1 MLVLG
6 CHLIWRFLKNRN
18 YEIHKIDNLKTSGC
32 GVITESAPPKSYET
46 LNFVDLVT
54 SPPPPLAP
62 GGGVGGVGKN

>member
-1 MLVLG
+1 MDRCLVAVATG
-6 CHLIWRFLKNRN
+6 AGGGNR
-18 YEIHKIDNLKTSGC
+18 
-32 GVITESAPPKSYET
+32 PPKSYET